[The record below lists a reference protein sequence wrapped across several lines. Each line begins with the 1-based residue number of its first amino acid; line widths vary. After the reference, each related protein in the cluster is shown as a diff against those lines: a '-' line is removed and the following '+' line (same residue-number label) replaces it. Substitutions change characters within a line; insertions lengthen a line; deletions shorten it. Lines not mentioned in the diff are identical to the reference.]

1 MTSELRDSGQSWLG
15 SIPVHWELRPL
26 GSVLRERKTTVS
38 DTEYPPLSVTMN
50 GVVPQIGNVA
60 LTDNNDSR
68 KLVKVGDYVI
78 NSRSDRKG
86 AGGLSSLDGSVSV
99 ISTVLR
105 PTGIEPRYAHHLLRS
120 NAFQEEFY
128 RWGSGIVADL
138 WSTRYPAMRRIVL
151 PLPPRREQV
160 AIADFLDRETAKID
174 ALIDKQRT
182 LVDRLRERLGA
193 IAELASGGPWE
204 LAPLSSCCTLIQ
216 TGPFGSQLGS
226 DDYVDD
232 GVPVIN
238 PVHLAGGV
246 ITPDPA
252 TSVPPATADRLARHL
267 LRTGDVVAA
276 RRGELGR
283 CAVVPPVLAG
293 ALCGT
298 GSVLIRPDSQAY
310 DSDYLQLV
318 LSSRRTSEVLQRG
331 SVGSTMP
338 NLNTS
343 MISRLRLPRPPLDEQ
358 LEIVRRV
365 KLKTARILELIGK
378 AEQFIQ
384 LALERRSALIGAAVT
399 GQLDVSTGKVA

>member
-1 MTSELRDSGQSWLG
+1 MSAGATWARTRLKYVAGCNATTLPEDTDPEFEFDYVDIGSVTQG
-15 SIPVHWELRPL
+15 SISADLERVKFGNAPSRARRVARPGDTVVSTVRTYLKAVAEVLPVDAPQVFST
-26 GSVLRERKTTVS
+26 GFAVLEPDSAK
-38 DTEYPPLSVTMN
+38 
-50 GVVPQIGNVA
+50 VVPRFLGYLMQSDALVDRIVA
-60 LTDNNDSR
+60 HSTGVS
-68 KLVKVGDYVI
+68 YPAI
-78 NSRSDRKG
+78 NSSQLMGFAVR
-86 AGGLSSLDGSVSV
+86 LPSL
-99 ISTVLR
+99 
-105 PTGIEPRYAHHLLRS
+105 P
-120 NAFQEEFY
+120 
-128 RWGSGIVADL
+128 
-138 WSTRYPAMRRIVL
+138 
-151 PLPPRREQV
+151 EQAV
-160 AIADFLDRETAKID
+160 IADFLDRETAKID

-252 TSVPPATADRLARHL
+252 TSVPPATADRLARHS

-283 CAVVPPVLAG
+283 CAVVPPALAG

-365 KLKTARILELIGK
+365 KLKTARIWELIGK